1 MFNNFTAS
9 DSDEV
14 LDNSYTNLPSLN
26 MNSMSI
32 QSNHQTS
39 PISPDEMVIRSRGRR
54 QFPSS
59 FSPDRVTFTSPVFSR
74 NFPSPMRSSSPPK
87 PPKPGKKTRS
97 SSRLAASTERV
108 RKQLDYSF
116 DDHKDFSILK
126 LLPVIKKKNPR
137 HIPSQPQA
145 SEIEFLSS
153 HKVKKQKMTNTTGIT
168 PFPLQLAKGLSKSQ
182 LVDLLTSLTVAN
194 PALATS
200 LAELLPKP
208 DLSGLITNL
217 CYLNQNIYKAIPV
230 THLSDRTD
238 SLAYNRVTTH
248 LAAFKK
254 SLVEDLH
261 MLLEAGQWA
270 SVLEYVILAWA
281 LGYCHGNSSVGQPNT
296 HYLKDQ
302 LLRAHGLLRDQIR
315 VIKLKDFLS
324 ESDRNKLIRCMT
336 GFSVRE
342 VKLCKE
348 KVLEGKK

>member
-32 QSNHQTS
+32 QSNQQTS

-74 NFPSPMRSSSPPK
+74 NFPSPMSSSSPHK
-87 PPKPGKKTRS
+87 PPKPVKKTRS

-168 PFPLQLAKGLSKSQ
+168 PSPLQLAKGLSKSQ

-230 THLSDRTD
+230 TRLSDRTD

-270 SVLEYVILAWA
+270 SVLEYVIMAWDIVA
-281 LGYCHGNSSVGQPNT
+281 VTPMWDNITHNTSRISCFKHMASSV
-296 HYLKDQ
+296 
-302 LLRAHGLLRDQIR
+302 IR
-315 VIKLKDFLS
+315 VLKLKDFFIS
-324 ESDRNKLIRCMT
+324 ESDRNKLIKCMT
-336 GFSVRE
+336 AFSVRE

-348 KVLEGKK
+348 KLLEVKN

>member
-1 MFNNFTAS
+1 MFSNFTAS

-74 NFPSPMRSSSPPK
+74 NFPSPMRSSSPHK

-126 LLPVIKKKNPR
+126 LLPVIKKENPR
-137 HIPSQPQA
+137 HIPSQPHV
-145 SEIEFLSS
+145 SEIEVLSS

-168 PFPLQLAKGLSKSQ
+168 PSPLQLAKGLSKSQ

-230 THLSDRTD
+230 TRLSDRTD

-270 SVLEYVILAWA
+270 SVLEYVILAWDIVA
-281 LGYCHGNSSVGQPNT
+281 VTPVWDNITHNTSRISCFKHMASSV
-296 HYLKDQ
+296 
-302 LLRAHGLLRDQIR
+302 IR
-315 VIKLKDFLS
+315 VLKLKDFFIS
-324 ESDRNKLIRCMT
+324 ESDRNKLIKCMAA
-336 GFSVRE
+336 FSVRE

-348 KVLEGKK
+348 KLLEVKN